1 MSRESGRGQA
11 GAPGSI
17 SVEHLWKRF
26 RADKAP
32 RSLRDQLGVLN
43 PLKRSTGQKYRW
55 VLRDIDLHLEPGDA
69 VGLVGSNGSGKS
81 TLLKILTGVMYPHSG
96 QYRVNG
102 RVGALLEVRAGLH
115 MDLSGR
121 ENIYLYGGLLGLSRA
136 EVNQRFDDIVE
147 FAVLEDAIDRQVKF
161 YSSGMGMRLGFSVAA
176 FLEPD
181 VLLVDEALAVG
192 DEFFQQRCLDR
203 MRDLLAQGTS
213 LVLVS
218 HDLAAVESVCS
229 RGVWLKDGIILSDT
243 DVRSAMG
250 DYRTW
255 LDGANHEWI
264 ERTSREAVFRQ
275 GAIDIVKAEV
285 SGENGGFARTQQ
297 GMRVD
302 LTLESPKGTEGDLS
316 IGVTEG
322 SASPVFIVA
331 NTVQL
336 REGQNDI
343 SCTIQHLP
351 LAEGRYYLWLQFD
364 GDDPGTRIPWQPTG
378 PFTVEGSKLVR
389 APIGVMR
396 AAPVHVDAA
405 WLVP

>member
-1 MSRESGRGQA
+1 
-11 GAPGSI
+11 
-17 SVEHLWKRF
+17 
-26 RADKAP
+26 
-32 RSLRDQLGVLN
+32 
-43 PLKRSTGQKYRW
+43 
-55 VLRDIDLHLEPGDA
+55 
-69 VGLVGSNGSGKS
+69 
-81 TLLKILTGVMYPHSG
+81 
-96 QYRVNG
+96 
-102 RVGALLEVRAGLH
+102 
-115 MDLSGR
+115 MDLTGR

-136 EVNQRFDDIVE
+136 EVNARFDDIVE

-229 RGVWLKDGIILSDT
+229 RGVWLKDGVILSDT
-243 DVRSAMG
+243 NVRSAMA

-264 ERTSREAVFRQ
+264 ERTSRDAVFRQ

-285 SGENGGFARTQQ
+285 SGENDGFARTQQ
-297 GMRVD
+297 SMRVD
-302 LTLESPKGTEGDLS
+302 LTLESPTSIEGELS

-322 SASPVFIVA
+322 SASPIFLVA
-331 NTVQL
+331 NGVQL
-336 REGQNDI
+336 HEGQNDI
-343 SCTIQHLP
+343 SCTIHHLP
-351 LAEGRYYLWLQFD
+351 LAEGKYYLWLQFD
-364 GDDPGTRIPWQPTG
+364 GDDAATRIPWQATG
-378 PFTVEGSKLVR
+378 PFSVEGPKLVR

-405 WLVP
+405 WTGP